1 MPAPSAPAAVL
12 PHSCCHF
19 AVLRVGEGSGMGTP
33 EAAPW
38 ADNVEG
44 VCTVCDALTCT
55 TSWTTL
61 CCVPVSVVPQS
72 LASLAN
78 PSLTSQKKIVSLLY
92 SLKATQEVLACVF
105 LLLAHT
111 TGMLVTLLLGACPCW
126 VPTLQGTN
134 ALLFAEAQHWTILLP

>member
-12 PHSCCHF
+12 PHSSCHF

-44 VCTVCDALTCT
+44 VCSVCDTLTCT

-72 LASLAN
+72 LASFAN
-78 PSLTSQKKIVSLLY
+78 SSLTSQKKVVSLLY
-92 SLKATQEVLACVF
+92 SLKATQESLSMCLPFASTHNRHACDTPARC
-105 LLLAHT
+105 LP
-111 TGMLVTLLLGACPCW
+111 LLGAHLAGHQC
-126 VPTLQGTN
+126 TL
-134 ALLFAEAQHWTILLP
+134 IC